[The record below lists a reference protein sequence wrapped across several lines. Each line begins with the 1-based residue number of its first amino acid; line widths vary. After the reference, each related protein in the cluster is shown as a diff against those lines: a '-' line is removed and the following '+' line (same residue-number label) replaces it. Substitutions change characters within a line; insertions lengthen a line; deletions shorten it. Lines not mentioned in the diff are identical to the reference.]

1 MRRFLK
7 YELDNYLRSRGG
19 EIIEELPLMY
29 VENQGYV
36 HYRKGSLV
44 MYALKDYIGEDAINR
59 ALRRFLDRYAFA
71 GPPFPTAR
79 DLVAEFRA
87 EASAEQQQLITDLF
101 EKITLFDLKVT
112 DAGVK
117 PLADGFEVTVSVEA
131 RKLDADG
138 SGREREVPLDY
149 QLDLGIF
156 PAKAPGTPDIELPEP
171 LLLEKRRIVSGEQ
184 VLRFRVSD
192 RPAQVGIDPYNKMID
207 RNPDDNLKRL

>member
-44 MYALKDYIGEDAINR
+44 MYALKDYLGEDAINR
-59 ALRRFLDRYAFA
+59 ALRRFLERHAFA

-79 DLVAEFRA
+79 DLVQEFRA

-101 EKITLFDLKVT
+101 ENITLFDLKVT
-112 DAGVK
+112 GATATPV
-117 PLADGFEVTVSVEA
+117 ADGFEVAVTIEA
-131 RKLDADG
+131 MKLDADG
-138 SGREREVPLDY
+138 SGREQEVPLDY
-149 QLDLGIF
+149 QLDVGIF
-156 PAKAPGTPDIELPEP
+156 PAADPDAPDIELPEP
-171 LLLEKRRIVSGEQ
+171 LLLEKQRIVSGEQ
-184 VLRFRVSD
+184 VLTFRVAE
-192 RPAQVGIDPYNKMID
+192 RPARVGIDPYNKMID